1 MADRILRM
9 LEENSPKRVSRFPVR
24 VGTRIRIIL
33 TDDIEWIAA
42 AGDYAELHVGGRSH
56 LLRESMNS
64 LEEKL
69 DPEQFLR
76 IHRSRI
82 VRAASIR
89 ELRHIDNREYLVK
102 LSDGSE
108 HRSSRT
114 FADRLDNWLLSA
126 KQ

>member
-1 MADRILRM
+1 
-9 LEENSPKRVSRFPVR
+9 
-24 VGTRIRIIL
+24 
-33 TDDIEWIAA
+33 
-42 AGDYAELHVGGRSH
+42 
-56 LLRESMNS
+56 MNS